1 MDRQSADYWHDPDDD
16 FEIDDGSHYLVK
28 TNGEEWRESSLYVW
42 PGIMLRKII
51 EQERV
56 RQRPV
61 RVALINDPQ
70 V

>member
-1 MDRQSADYWHDPDDD
+1 MEWENPDD
-16 FEIDDGSHYLVK
+16 FPIDDRANYLVK
-28 TNGEEWRESSLYVW
+28 TDGEEWRETSLFVW

-51 EQERV
+51 EQNRV

-61 RVALINDPQ
+61 WVMLIREPE